1 MSDYILECEELTKT
15 YLMGS
20 VHVNALNGIN
30 LQMKQGDFL
39 AIMGRSGSGKSTL
52 LKMIGGILRPTTG
65 RLRMDGMDV
74 YALDDNRRCCFRR
87 KNIGFVFQKYQ
98 LLSEFN
104 IWENI
109 CMPLYIDHETPDTEY
124 ILALADQMG
133 MTDKLG
139 TYPDQLS
146 GGQQQRA
153 AILRA
158 LAGKPKILLADEPT
172 GNLDYDTGRQ
182 VMEGLT
188 QLSHQLNQTV
198 IIVTHDNECASYADQ
213 IRVMVDG
220 RL

>member
-1 MSDYILECEELTKT
+1 
-15 YLMGS
+15 
-20 VHVNALNGIN
+20 
-30 LQMKQGDFL
+30 
-39 AIMGRSGSGKSTL
+39 
-52 LKMIGGILRPTTG
+52 
-65 RLRMDGMDV
+65 
-74 YALDDNRRCCFRR
+74 
-87 KNIGFVFQKYQ
+87 
-98 LLSEFN
+98 
-104 IWENI
+104 
-109 CMPLYIDHETPDTEY
+109 
-124 ILALADQMG
+124 MG